1 MAVANV
7 ALREDLRPWH
17 NAGLNYLFID
27 ETVEAWLEEGKKAQ
41 QAASPAGASQNVA
54 AQTPHVLRQSQS
66 DSYAAPA
73 PAQRAGQHGYTPQ
86 AATEHSSPQR
96 PYSGTAANGSAG
108 PAGQQHRPAAPQP
121 PRDNTALQ
129 PQTRPKYT
137 PQESPDAC
145 TMREDKPEP
154 PQASTL
160 PPEQWPATWQA
171 AWAKIPGPAPVVW
184 TYWSL
189 GDDLCGNANAER
201 GALLRRIIGSLQ
213 LPRGTSAFW
222 PVAMPPQNAQTDT
235 DESGLVA
242 DPALFLA
249 GIERIKPRR
258 VFAFGSR
265 ALRSFAPHCG
275 LRPYQFVHFNG
286 FRLYAMPDIDYL
298 LESPGPVDAVI
309 SCLRV
314 ALQQMR

>member
-1 MAVANV
+1 MAVTNV
-7 ALREDLRPWH
+7 ALREDLRPWY

-27 ETVEAWLEEGKKAQ
+27 DAVEAWLEEGKEAQ
-41 QAASPAGASQNVA
+41 QAAS
-54 AQTPHVLRQSQS
+54 
-66 DSYAAPA
+66 APA
-73 PAQRAGQHGYTPQ
+73 TQGAGQHSAPSAQNRAHAYGSSAPVQSTEQSSDARKVPTSQ
-86 AATEHSSPQR
+86 APSHAGRQSSLYQ
-96 PYSGTAANGSAG
+96 SGAAQAPVGSAG
-108 PAGQQHRPAAPQP
+108 SQQPAPKSSEAAS
-121 PRDNTALQ
+121 A
-129 PQTRPKYT
+129 RPKYT
-137 PQESPDAC
+137 PQESADAC
-145 TMREDKPEP
+145 TMREDAPKPPE
-154 PQASTL
+154 ASTL
-160 PPEQWPATWQA
+160 PPEQWPPAWQS
-171 AWAKIPGPAPVVW
+171 AWAKISGPAPVVW

-189 GDDLCGNANAER
+189 GDDLCGKANAER

-222 PVAMPPQNAQTDT
+222 PVAMPQHEGQDASG
-235 DESGLVA
+235 ESNLIA
-242 DPALFLA
+242 DPSLFLA

-265 ALRSFAPHCG
+265 ALHSFAPHCG

-314 ALQQMR
+314 ALQQTRR